1 MRLGKMPSESTV
13 GERRRMGTEHWRAP
27 PFEEVQAQG
36 KLRVKTRLKEE
47 CLCEFVCAGGWE
59 PVVEVLHS
67 LKCLFLKIRNKVLMV
82 EPVKTRVSQATSK
95 TKDWVMQ
102 GQFLLLTFQSFN
114 SCYLP
119 WGRMIRNGKNVHER
133 GYQEWGKKC
142 STTNKVGSLITAVVE
157 NKCTLNHSLPCL
169 WHCK

>member
-1 MRLGKMPSESTV
+1 MGES
-13 GERRRMGTEHWRAP
+13 RRIGTEHWRAP
-27 PFEEVQAQG
+27 AFEEVQEQG
-36 KLRVKTRLKEE
+36 KLRVKTRLRRNVYVS
-47 CLCEFVCAGGWE
+47 LCVCVGGSL
-59 PVVEVLHS
+59 VVEVLHS

-82 EPVKTRVSQATSK
+82 KPVKTRVSQATSK

-142 STTNKVGSLITAVVE
+142 STTNKIGSLIIAVVE